1 MFFGLGYALSIF
13 LTPADLGISGEELS
27 SEKIADLA
35 EGSEKPKT
43 ENSSLVK
50 YAEGSYLTELDLLD
64 IPGQLKPLG
73 FKVDLAISNIDANQL
88 IEDLQPYLA
97 ASKARYLTGSNKQA
111 VLVLAGSYSDYDE
124 ANIAKRELSQSIKN
138 SLEIIYLPDCV
149 VEGSV
154 DDEGFVCSPPP
165 EEDTQ
170 TES

>member
-27 SEKIADLA
+27 SEKIADPA

-73 FKVDLAISNIDANQL
+73 FL
-88 IEDLQPYLA
+88 
-97 ASKARYLTGSNKQA
+97 
-111 VLVLAGSYSDYDE
+111 YSE
-124 ANIAKRELSQSIKN
+124 KPML
-138 SLEIIYLPDCV
+138 L
-149 VEGSV
+149 
-154 DDEGFVCSPPP
+154 
-165 EEDTQ
+165 
-170 TES
+170 